1 VHRHDR
7 RRRAVQGALADAIA
21 ELRDAIRTGLSVP
34 EALAGLARH
43 GPEDLRP
50 EFAALA
56 REMRLAGFE
65 PALLA
70 MRERLADPVWDTCC
84 AALLLNDRLGGR
96 NVSQVLESLARA
108 TRAQL
113 RLQQELR
120 AYQTRNVLSARI
132 VAAVPRVVL
141 IALRWLNP
149 RYLAV
154 FSDLPGQLLL
164 AGCVV
169 SIAVGYLA
177 MLWLGRLPG
186 EERVLA

>member
-1 VHRHDR
+1 
-7 RRRAVQGALADAIA
+7 
-21 ELRDAIRTGLSVP
+21 
-34 EALAGLARH
+34 
-43 GPEDLRP
+43 
-50 EFAALA
+50 
-56 REMRLAGFE
+56 MRLVGFE

-113 RLQQELR
+113 RVQQELR

-132 VAAVPRVVL
+132 VAAVPLVVL
-141 IALRWLNP
+141 IAIRWLNP